1 MIWAIL
7 PRGRVAHLVPFPGR
21 KRARCGI
28 GYAGTP
34 RVDVNMRQCKAC
46 MAKQIALA
54 NAPRIW

>member
-1 MIWAIL
+1 MIWAII

-34 RVDVNMRQCKAC
+34 RVTADMKQCKAC
-46 MAKQIALA
+46 MRKALEAA